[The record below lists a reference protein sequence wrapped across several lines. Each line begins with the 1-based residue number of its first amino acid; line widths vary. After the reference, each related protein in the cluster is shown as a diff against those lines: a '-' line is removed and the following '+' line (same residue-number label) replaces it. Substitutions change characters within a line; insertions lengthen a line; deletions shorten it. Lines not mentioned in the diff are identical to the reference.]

1 MFRFLFLLG
10 ALPLERRVQ
19 QAFMSKN
26 LQVDDANREQV
37 VESLRLI
44 AEIVIWGDQNDPRVF
59 E

>member
-1 MFRFLFLLG
+1 MLG